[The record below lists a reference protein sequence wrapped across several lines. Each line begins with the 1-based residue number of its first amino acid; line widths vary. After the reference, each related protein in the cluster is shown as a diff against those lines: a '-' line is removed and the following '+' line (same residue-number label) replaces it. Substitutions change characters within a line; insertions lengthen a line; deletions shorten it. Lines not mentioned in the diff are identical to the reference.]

1 MVVGA
6 RRLRGRSDLSSPVG
20 PSRLRGR
27 CKQASGRCKKCKRC
41 EQTDGASAISGAATR
56 RTRIGPRRSH
66 GRGPSQGGLYK
77 HWRPNAGWQTEE
89 QFSDGT
95 LRLLGLLWVFLDGGA
110 PLLLE
115 EPELSL
121 HTGVV
126 RHIPQ
131 IMARLGRKGGRQI
144 IVSSHSAE
152 LLNDEGLAAQEVLLL
167 KPSPDGTTVE
177 VASGNH
183 QVVALL
189 EGGSSMA
196 EAVIPRTTP
205 PNTNQR
211 GRGDSVGLPPDQTR
225 SGTHRSRDA
234 RRPEE
239 VAG

>member
-1 MVVGA
+1 VAEAFAEIRYLHLVPQLVREPDRSVGRVKDPFGGDFIEQLA
-6 RRLRGRSDLSSPVG
+6 RTPKKTLDARLRRIKDALKVAVPQLEELELV
-20 PSRLRGR
+20 RD
-27 CKQASGRCKKCKRC
+27 
-41 EQTDGASAISGAATR
+41 EAT
-56 RTRIGPRRSH
+56 GVAH
-66 GRGPSQGGLYK
+66 LKGLYK

-131 IMARLGRKGGRQI
+131 IMARLGRKAGRQI

-177 VASGNH
+177 VASGNQ

-205 PNTNQR
+205 PNTNQLDLF
-211 GRGDSVGLPPDQTR
+211 GD
-225 SGTHRSRDA
+225 
-234 RRPEE
+234 
-239 VAG
+239 